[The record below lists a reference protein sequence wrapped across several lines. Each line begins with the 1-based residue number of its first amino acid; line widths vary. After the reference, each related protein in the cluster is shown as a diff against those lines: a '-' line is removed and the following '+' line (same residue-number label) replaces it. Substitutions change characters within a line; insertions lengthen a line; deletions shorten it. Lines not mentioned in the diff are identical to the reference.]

1 MANWSV
7 LTGRKLKLGSYDE
20 WRKAWQPEDMPPGVS
35 VAEEA
40 RQARMALNIE
50 SHFANGL
57 YEVVEVVGG

>member
-1 MANWSV
+1 
-7 LTGRKLKLGSYDE
+7 
-20 WRKAWQPEDMPPGVS
+20 MPPGVS

-57 YEVVEVVGG
+57 YEVVVVVGG